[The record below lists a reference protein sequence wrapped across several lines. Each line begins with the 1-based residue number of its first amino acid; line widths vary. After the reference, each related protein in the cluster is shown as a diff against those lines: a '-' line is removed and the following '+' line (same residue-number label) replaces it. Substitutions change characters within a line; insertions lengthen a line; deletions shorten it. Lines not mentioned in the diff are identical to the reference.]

1 MPPAGTKGEL
11 ALIFFNVAKK
21 KINNRFSIF
30 TYIFFYR
37 EYSGKTSDLHVTKQ
51 QEA

>member
-30 TYIFFYR
+30 TYIFYR

-51 QEA
+51 QEG